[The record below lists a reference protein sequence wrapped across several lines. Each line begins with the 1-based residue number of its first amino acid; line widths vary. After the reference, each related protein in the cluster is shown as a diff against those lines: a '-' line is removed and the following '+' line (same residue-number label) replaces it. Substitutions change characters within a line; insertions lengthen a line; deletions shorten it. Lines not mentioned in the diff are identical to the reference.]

1 MLEKSCYFKNVIDSY
16 GGKLVSFIEDGLK
29 RNKEVVFV
37 NKRAFNAE
45 NESKPFVVSI
55 MNNSAI
61 VVKAKYKN
69 DIILFSN
76 EEHSI
81 SVLEFNNYDEY
92 LLFIKDSGLKIVDC
106 DLKEDIVMPS
116 FGNIYF
122 VMNKLDASNY
132 TSLQVD
138 NQSFL
143 KHFKELM
150 LISDSDIMDITSK
163 INSNVL
169 YYANLHHYLKKVTD
183 KNFKVGLI
191 NYNENENFYLIVN
204 NPKLIELIR
213 NKKLPK
219 NFIFSEDK

>member
-16 GGKLVSFIEDGLK
+16 GGKLVSFIEDGLN

-37 NKRAFNAE
+37 NKKVLDQL
-45 NESKPFVVSI
+45 NELKPFSVAV
-55 MNNSAI
+55 MNNSSI
-61 VVKAKYKN
+61 LVKSKYKN
-69 DIILFSN
+69 DVILFSN
-76 EEHSI
+76 EKHSI
-81 SVLEFNNYDEY
+81 SVVEFNGYDDY
-92 LLFIKDSGLKIVDC
+92 LFFIKDTGLKINDC
-106 DLKEDIVMPS
+106 DLKEDIVSPS
-116 FGNIYF
+116 FGNIYLL
-122 VMNKLDASNY
+122 MNKLESSNL

-169 YYANLHHYLKKVTD
+169 YYANLNHYLKKVTD
-183 KNFKVGLI
+183 KNFKLGLI
-191 NYNENENFYLIVN
+191 NYHDNENFYLIVN
-204 NPKLIELIR
+204 NPQIIELIK

-219 NFIFSEDK
+219 NFILFEDK